1 MCIRDRLKLTL
12 TVNRAQ
18 PGDTE
23 GEFKLVENWKFKGK
37 KVKSGTWAAKGAGWN
52 KGELLELVTPKQGT
66 GRVILESFEAAKA
79 NMEAGLKDV
88 DAEKQAEMIKALKE
102 TFSDKDLTFI
112 VDKDVEVAW
121 LKGEPPAEEAAPAEE
136 PAADE
141 KPAEEAK

>member
-1 MCIRDRLKLTL
+1 
-12 TVNRAQ
+12 
-18 PGDTE
+18 
-23 GEFKLVENWKFKGK
+23 
-37 KVKSGTWAAKGAGWN
+37 
-52 KGELLELVTPKQGT
+52 
-66 GRVILESFEAAKA
+66 
-79 NMEAGLKDV
+79 
-88 DAEKQAEMIKALKE
+88 MIKALKE